1 MAGFYYKDANAP
13 QPTHPRRIGVAALIE
28 RDGALLLDLRRDP
41 PAWAPM
47 AGAIED
53 TESLTEALRREVAEE
68 TGLLVSSH
76 ELFGTFSH
84 PERIIRY
91 ADGNTYQFITIAYTV
106 GVDDFSTLQPSSE
119 SQEHRFFSKEELRQL
134 DLAATHR
141 PIIDRY
147 LSAGTP
153 PYLD

>member
-1 MAGFYYKDANAP
+1 MAGFFYKNADAP
-13 QPTHPRRIGVAALIE
+13 RPTHPRRLGVAALIE
-28 RDGALLLDLRRDP
+28 RDGSLLLDLRRDP
-41 PAWAPM
+41 PAWALV
-47 AGAIED
+47 AGGMED
-53 TESLTEALRREVAEE
+53 TESLTDALCREVAEE
-68 TGLLVSSH
+68 TSLVVSSY

-91 ADGNTYQFITIAYTV
+91 ADGNTYQFITIAYTID
-106 GVDDFSTLQPSSE
+106 VDDFSALQPSSE
-119 SQEHRFFSKEELRQL
+119 SQELRFFSKDELRQL

>member
-1 MAGFYYKDANAP
+1 VTGFYYKDSTAP
-13 QPTHPRRIGVAALIE
+13 EPTHPRRIGVAALIE

-41 PAWAPM
+41 PAWALV
-47 AGAIED
+47 AGGMED
-53 TESLTEALRREVAEE
+53 NESLTDALAREVAEE
-68 TGLLVSSH
+68 TGLVVSSY

-84 PERIIRY
+84 PARIVQY
-91 ADGNTYQFITIAYTV
+91 ADGNTYQFITIAYVVDV
-106 GVDDFSTLQPSSE
+106 GDFRTLRPSGE
-119 SQEHRFFSKEELRQL
+119 SKELRFFSKNELQLL